1 MRKERIYFLNDRFDD
16 HDVNF
21 WPGFIDVF
29 VSILMIFIFTAF
41 VRLLSNPDAMGMLE
55 IQVAQNKFT
64 QIFSREFSQEIK
76 SGKVKIQ
83 SNGNIQQITFSSEIL
98 FGSGDANLSPRGHL
112 ILKRLVLIFDEALKM
127 SSFRQIQVEGH
138 TDNVPI
144 SPALRLRYPS
154 NWELSSQRAISV
166 VRYFITFIVLKEV
179 KLLKPELF
187 SGTGYSCYK
196 PVASNAA
203 EPGRSLNRRI
213 EIRLVYF
220 SKQKFDGSGTQNH
233 EH

>member
-1 MRKERIYFLNDRFDD
+1 MKERIYFSNFRSSDQE
-16 HDVNF
+16 VNF

-41 VRLLSNPDAMGMLE
+41 IRLMFNPDAMGMLE
-55 IQVAQNKFT
+55 IQAAQNEFNK
-64 QIFSREFSQEIK
+64 IFNKQFSQEIK
-76 SGKVKIQ
+76 NGKVKINR
-83 SNGNIQQITFSSEIL
+83 NGNIQQITFSSEIL
-98 FGSGDANLSPRGHL
+98 FDSGSANLSPRGHL
-112 ILKRLVLIFDEALKM
+112 ILRRLVFIFDEALKK
-127 SSFRQIQVEGH
+127 SSFKQIQVEGH
-138 TDNVPI
+138 TDNIPI
-144 SPALRLRYPS
+144 SPALRLRFSS

-166 VRYFITFIVLKEV
+166 VRYFITFIILKEV
-179 KLLKPELF
+179 ELLKPELF

-220 SKQKFDGSGTQNH
+220 PKQKSDGSEMQNH
-233 EH
+233 AN